1 MIKSNLSPCHNCR
14 TLLSTLGPGAAVV
27 QCGEGGAARNYVR
40 VQQRGSN
47 IHLHLT
53 GTNSW
58 PMVWSVS
65 RITLDTISISDI
77 YCIYIRAIYLWEIF
91 QHKGRVST
99 WESHWD
105 IIITYVAVSPILL
118 VACSQLLWVFVCLFE
133 CWGDAHYNYYETL
146 NIINGMYGHYIYL
159 YLQHSTMFGKYGFDI
174 IIKTLTFYWKVDIRR
189 YWLFSISNNLRNIRL
204 NHLWII
210 YSI

>member
-1 MIKSNLSPCHNCR
+1 MIKANLSPCHNCR
-14 TLLSTLGPGAAVV
+14 TLQSTLGPGAAVV

-53 GTNSW
+53 GTSSW

-65 RITLDTISISDI
+65 HSRWIQYQYRISTVSISV
-77 YCIYIRAIYLWEIF
+77 LFIF
-91 QHKGRVST
+91 GKYFNTKGKNLIETSFLCCCM
-99 WESHWD
+99 
-105 IIITYVAVSPILL
+105 IFSPILL

-174 IIKTLTFYWKVDIRR
+174 RIKT
-189 YWLFSISNNLRNIRL
+189 NLLLECGYQKIL
-204 NHLWII
+204 II
-210 YSI
+210 

>member
-1 MIKSNLSPCHNCR
+1 MSQLQN
-14 TLLSTLGPGAAVV
+14 STEHTRPW
-27 QCGEGGAARNYVR
+27 CSGGAVRRGRSCSQYYVR

-53 GTNSW
+53 GTSSW

-77 YCIYIRAIYLWEIF
+77 YCIYIRVGKYFNTKGKNLIETSFLCCCMIF
-91 QHKGRVST
+91 
-99 WESHWD
+99 
-105 IIITYVAVSPILL
+105 SPILL

-174 IIKTLTFYWKVDIRR
+174 IIKT
-189 YWLFSISNNLRNIRL
+189 NLLLECGYQKIL
-204 NHLWII
+204 II
-210 YSI
+210 

>member
-1 MIKSNLSPCHNCR
+1 MWPPTRIVHCTFCNSFATPLWVSRCWSIDDWSWLRIKANLSPCHNCR
-14 TLLSTLGPGAAVV
+14 TLQSTLGPGAAVV

-53 GTNSW
+53 GTSSW

-65 RITLDTISISDI
+65 RITLDTISISISDI

-105 IIITYVAVSPILL
+105 ILIVLL
-118 VACSQLLWVFVCLFE
+118 HLFTDTACSL
-133 CWGDAHYNYYETL
+133 
-146 NIINGMYGHYIYL
+146 
-159 YLQHSTMFGKYGFDI
+159 
-174 IIKTLTFYWKVDIRR
+174 
-189 YWLFSISNNLRNIRL
+189 
-204 NHLWII
+204 
-210 YSI
+210 